1 MQLHEK
7 RGVPQLF
14 KPWVARWLTTNKMI
28 PNRRT
33 SCREVQW
40 STIRFRKRTEKVD
53 AQKRVDKPHMIA
65 DALLEKA
72 GEKVLEA
79 KRRLGTVHLD
89 PIIDQIPC
97 GQGDKQF
104 GNVVLVEWGEMPC
117 AGTAEQKISAD
128 HEKRGTPVRTRGL
141 ISIHRYQ
148 VVQE

>member
-1 MQLHEK
+1 M
-7 RGVPQLF
+7 G
-14 KPWVARWLTTNKMI
+14 NKMI

-79 KRRLGTVHLD
+79 KRHLGTVHLD

-128 HEKRGTPVRTRGL
+128 HEKKRHSGPDQGIDQHT
-141 ISIHRYQ
+141 Q
-148 VVQE
+148 VPGGAGIKFGIYDDRCDAVQDDDK